1 MSAVPGLRVCLV
13 ASARFPIAE
22 PFAGGLEAHTHALA
36 GELARRGHH
45 VSLFAA
51 PGSDTALG
59 AEELDVA
66 TFSSSAASRADVGSP
81 PEEWMK
87 EHHAYLRLMLDLMR
101 DGARRFDVVHNNS
114 LHHLPVAMAEA
125 LPIPV
130 VTTLHTP
137 PLAWLESAARCGQA
151 SSRFVAVSHEMA
163 RAWRHV
169 VRATIVHNG
178 VDTARWGPG
187 PGGGGAI
194 WFGRF
199 VPEKAPHT
207 AIDAARIAGVPL
219 QLAGPVYDRVYFEKQ
234 IRPRLGRDVELL
246 GHLPQAE
253 LRRVVGRASVALV
266 TPAWEEPY
274 GLVAAEAMA
283 CGTPVAAFDRGAM
296 REVVDETTGRLAPAG
311 DTVALAVA
319 IRASSRLCRGRVR
332 ATAVER
338 WGLTRMVDQYEAIYR
353 SMAERARAA

>member
-1 MSAVPGLRVCLV
+1 MSADGLRVCLI

-36 GELARRGHH
+36 GELSRRGHR

-59 AEELDVA
+59 AEELEVDRFA
-66 TFSSSAASRADVGSP
+66 SSPAARADVAAP
-81 PEEWMK
+81 AEEWMK
-87 EHHAYLRLMLDLMR
+87 EHHAYLRLMLDLLR

-137 PLAWLESAARCGQA
+137 PLAWLESAARCGQTA
-151 SSRFVAVSHEMA
+151 SRFVAVSHEMA
-163 RAWRHV
+163 RSWRHV
-169 VRATIVHNG
+169 VPSTIVHNG
-178 VDTARWGPG
+178 VDTARWCAG
-187 PGGGGAI
+187 PGGGDAL

-199 VPEKAPHT
+199 VPEKAPHA
-207 AIDAARIAGVPL
+207 AIEAARIAGVPI
-219 QLAGPVYDRVYFEKQ
+219 QLAGPVYDRAYFEGQ
-234 IRPRLGRDVELL
+234 IRPRLGRDAQML
-246 GHLPQAE
+246 GHLSQAE
-253 LRRVVGRASVALV
+253 LREAVGRARVAVV

-296 REVVDETTGRLAPAG
+296 REVVDETTGRLVPAG
-311 DTVALAVA
+311 DTVALASA
-319 IRASSRLCRGRVR
+319 IEATSALCRSQVR
-332 ATAVER
+332 ATAVAK
-338 WGLTRMVDQYEAIYR
+338 WGLTRMVDEYEAIYR
-353 SMAERARAA
+353 SMTDEVRAA